1 MKMIQSVY
9 EFLISSFVKKFL
21 PKFHVSKE
29 MKRSTRRVTFEPLE
43 CRHML
48 SASTLTEAPVLA
60 YRTDTE
66 AYVAQEIPT
75 SDALVPEEFIPE
87 LRRQLLEE
95 TTNQTSPYDS
105 DGTAFHLSVE
115 NESIYG
121 LTPAPISDG
130 ERSFIDAA
138 LAMEPDATS
147 ESSRQSED
155 AQGERSSVTTIQ
167 EAFAELATNVN
178 FWGEAQSYSGG
189 SGGAGGSG
197 GSGGSG
203 SSGGFVSAYLSGGY
217 SLIGERIYCEGENLY
232 IPYSY
237 LPDGAIITATVT
249 GIVAEEGS
257 VLTASSSSGQLA
269 VKTSDDGL
277 KDADKTISISLSLS
291 GTVNAQFAPGEAS
304 SFTATIAERP
314 EFISFEDRSSEDQPS
329 DEQEIVVYN
338 SDSYRTYVRQDAIAG
353 DALQVRG
360 GAFEAKGGRS
370 GESEE
375 TSTLRYCLVY
385 SSPYFEIDS
394 ISGEITL
401 KKSAEEIVAELGQY
415 TTGLGVRVYESRM
428 IDGQS
433 GGVGSVWSDDASIN
447 VTISHWTV
455 ERNGNATAQA
465 IASDGC
471 SVDMLAKDCGLTV
484 SEFKNWLT
492 ISTAEKDYVE
502 LFDGSHVA
510 PENLTSSDVLSLSG
524 QFAVPNVMYMA
535 WFGEVGGIG
544 KAYMN
549 WSSNVQELK
558 SLGFKVEVFN
568 NDDFSMDDS
577 DAYNARQSF
586 LSNLR
591 SFSLNKRLHGLYMM
605 GHGGEEELDLNNP
618 TISVPATIGSL
629 GSNSIS
635 LGPQWSV
642 PYVDSCSVQNP
653 IALLMLRL
661 VP

>member
-1 MKMIQSVY
+1 M
-9 EFLISSFVKKFL
+9 
-21 PKFHVSKE
+21 
-29 MKRSTRRVTFEPLE
+29 
-43 CRHML
+43 
-48 SASTLTEAPVLA
+48 
-60 YRTDTE
+60 
-66 AYVAQEIPT
+66 
-75 SDALVPEEFIPE
+75 DAFKW
-87 LRRQLLEE
+87 Q
-95 TTNQTSPYDS
+95 N
-105 DGTAFHLSVE
+105 
-115 NESIYG
+115 N
-121 LTPAPISDG
+121 
-130 ERSFIDAA
+130 
-138 LAMEPDATS
+138 
-147 ESSRQSED
+147 
-155 AQGERSSVTTIQ
+155 
-167 EAFAELATNVN
+167 
-178 FWGEAQSYSGG
+178 
-189 SGGAGGSG
+189 
-197 GSGGSG
+197 
-203 SSGGFVSAYLSGGY
+203 
-217 SLIGERIYCEGENLY
+217 
-232 IPYSY
+232 
-237 LPDGAIITATVT
+237 
-249 GIVAEEGS
+249 
-257 VLTASSSSGQLA
+257 
-269 VKTSDDGL
+269 
-277 KDADKTISISLSLS
+277 
-291 GTVNAQFAPGEAS
+291 
-304 SFTATIAERP
+304 
-314 EFISFEDRSSEDQPS
+314 
-329 DEQEIVVYN
+329 
-338 SDSYRTYVRQDAIAG
+338 
-353 DALQVRG
+353 
-360 GAFEAKGGRS
+360 GAFEAKKGGRAWES
-370 GESEE
+370 GENGTGESEE

-385 SSPYFEIDS
+385 SSPYFEIDA
-394 ISGEITL
+394 ISGVITL
-401 KKSAEEIVAELGQY
+401 NKSAEEIVAELGQY

-502 LFDGSHVA
+502 LFDGSRVA

-577 DAYNARQSF
+577 DANNARQSF

-605 GHGGEEELDLNNP
+605 GHGGEEELDSNNP
-618 TISVPATIGSL
+618 EIIVPATIGSL

-635 LGPQWSV
+635 FGPQWAV

-653 IALLMLRL
+653 IGAPDAATRPLTSISSALNYHLGALIIHACYGDNSGARKL
-661 VP
+661 VTSEAENGIFVGWEGVYNPLTDDRQPIAKYWGWKHLLTLELPGGDVTYKYRIGGKQTTQYFEVSHSFEIRDTLNETNQLND